1 MKPKKSSFQKIFPD
15 TKVAAYYDPLSQI
28 INLSKYDKDDF
39 VNLDLSNP
47 TADDIDKIS
56 LFEHEFTHWL
66 DHVSTLWGQR
76 NLVLI
81 YNALNA
87 RANED
92 INEFW
97 RVKHLTTSFSGDDFY
112 DYFTVEYKRNI
123 DIIRNPWRYQISSG
137 IRFSEN
143 GKPEYNKPILFLRFN
158 CFDDIPLLRVPIS
171 VASILETNAINAEF
185 SLKFSLAHTIED
197 VVEKNL
203 KLTEIKNELM
213 TILYHKEFALYTV
226 AAHLTANLNNQTDAS
241 YAYKIASSIG
251 TTILNLPDD
260 AYGKME
266 LTNVGNKEWD
276 RRIKEFQNIKDKG
289 FGFYN
294 LLKNN
299 IDKKGQNQYSIE
311 GLLESSGLIAK
322 DELENLIIAEMEK
335 NKESLIDGPFKN
347 TAIKIIEK
355 GIAIFQTRGIDG
367 NSPDFRSK
375 IFELNFL
382 PKLIFGDTY
391 FDDTNFDVL
400 QVLEKIKQNGNL
412 TLDEIYLTCDFYDKK
427 FSEFVKACGI

>member
-1 MKPKKSSFQKIFPD
+1 MKLKKSYFQKLFPV
-15 TKVAAYYDPLSQI
+15 TKVSAYYDPLSQI

-66 DHVSTLWGQR
+66 DHVSTLWGQQ

-97 RVKHLTTSFSGDDFY
+97 RVKHLTTSFRGDDFY
-112 DYFTVEYKRNI
+112 DYFTEEYKRNN

-143 GKPEYNKPILFLRFN
+143 GKPEYNKPILFLRLN

-185 SLKFSLAHTIED
+185 SLKISLAHTIED

-203 KLTEIKNELM
+203 KLTEIKNEM
-213 TILYHKEFALYTV
+213 MRILYHKEFALYTV
-226 AAHLTANLNNQTDAS
+226 VAHLTANLNNQTDAS

-251 TTILNLPDD
+251 TIILNLPDEV
-260 AYGKME
+260 YGRME
-266 LTNVGNKEWD
+266 LTNVGNEEWD

-311 GLLESSGLIAK
+311 SLLESSGLTAK
-322 DELENLIIAEMEK
+322 DELENLIISEMEK
-335 NKESLIDGPFKN
+335 NKELLIDGPFKN
-347 TAIKIIEK
+347 IAIEIIEK
-355 GIAIFQTRGIDG
+355 GIAIFKIRGIDG
-367 NSPDFRSK
+367 NSPDFRTK
-375 IFELNFL
+375 LFKLNVM
-382 PKLIFGDTY
+382 PKLMFGDTN

-400 QVLEKIKQNGNL
+400 KVLEKIKQNGNL
-412 TLDEIYLTCDFYDKK
+412 TIDEIYLTCDFYDKK
-427 FSEFVKACGI
+427 FCEFVKACGI